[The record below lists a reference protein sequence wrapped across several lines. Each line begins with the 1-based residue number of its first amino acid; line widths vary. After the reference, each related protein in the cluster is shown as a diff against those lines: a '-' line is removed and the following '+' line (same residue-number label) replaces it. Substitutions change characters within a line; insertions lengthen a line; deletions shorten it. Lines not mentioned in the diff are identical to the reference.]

1 MNFMDSTMLLIGQMP
16 QYFFDNV
23 VLEQIQDVTKTVHS
37 PVKEPGPII
46 QKDRPWESVPYFTV
60 NGWTVIRDGVTDEFK
75 CWYEDWQVD
84 PGIIDPAAAAPGR
97 KQPTLGAI
105 LTSRLAYARSEDGL
119 RWNKPEL
126 DYLEEGGRKTNIVF
140 GDGSYQRSESS
151 SVFEDPLE
159 TDPAKRFKTF
169 YGYHAPGGHVVS
181 LAYSPDGLTWTQNEE
196 TPSYGH
202 LGEGLGDV
210 YVVATDLDSRTYR
223 CTCRHK
229 GILAVYHDERR
240 PATNSVFFHPTFPRD
255 AARANKRRIFQAV
268 SRDLVHW
275 SAPQCILTPDDDI
288 DNLDETFYGMCQMKL
303 GQGYLGF
310 LNTIREVPNTL
321 SVRLVYSRDGWT
333 WHHLNKRQ
341 AWLSTTPGAWD
352 RNMVNVSSP
361 PIVVGE
367 EHYVFHGGAKNHH
380 DWWISGLKEK
390 LDVPEARDLDEVRYG
405 LGLAKL
411 RRDGFV
417 SIDAGPVRE
426 GVVVTR
432 VMRTDGKRLELNAAC
447 GDGGYIRVEATD
459 GDERALPGCALEECD
474 TFTGDSTRAVLT
486 WKGSSEIKHQGSVR
500 LRFFMKNASLYSFT
514 FGS

>member
-1 MNFMDSTMLLIGQMP
+1 MNFMDSTMLLIGQMT

-46 QKDRPWESVPYFTV
+46 QKDKPWESTPYFTV
-60 NGWTVIRDGVTDEFK
+60 NGWTVIHDSVTDEFK

-126 DYLEEGGRKTNIVF
+126 DYLEQDGRKTNIVF

-159 TDPAKRFKTF
+159 TDPTKRFKTF
-169 YGYHAPGGHVVS
+169 YGYHAPSGHVVS
-181 LAYSPDGLTWTQNEE
+181 LAYSPDGLTWTPSEE
-196 TPSYGH
+196 TPTYGH
-202 LGEGLGDV
+202 LGEGLGDL
-210 YVVATDLDSRTYR
+210 YVVTTDMDSRTYR

-240 PATNSVFFHPTFPRD
+240 PATSSVFFHPTFPRD

-275 SAPQCILTPDDDI
+275 STPQCIITPDDDI
-288 DNLDETFYGMCQMKL
+288 DNLDETFYGMCQMNL

-341 AWLSTTPGAWD
+341 PWLTTTPGAWD
-352 RNMVNVSSP
+352 CNMVNVSSP

-380 DWWISGLKEK
+380 DWWISGLKEG
-390 LDVPEARDLDEVRYG
+390 LDVPEARSLDEVRYG

-432 VMRTDGKRLELNAAC
+432 VMRTDGNRLELNAAC